1 LPPEVVGYGNLL
13 AVAISD
19 FGSSRHTASSCSH
32 GSGLVP
38 NGASR
43 NRAGLHWGSCQQS
56 NTKPCSGKDQAWKH
70 EQQTHE
76 TLMALLARPRGS
88 IAFSDAFS

>member
-13 AVAISD
+13 AVAVSD
-19 FGSSRHTASSCSH
+19 FSPLRHTASSCSH

-43 NRAGLHWGSCQQS
+43 NGAGLHWGSRQQS
-56 NTKPCSGKDQAWKH
+56 NTKPCSGKDQALKH
-70 EQQTHE
+70 CQQTHK
-76 TLMALLARPRGS
+76 TLMALLAKPSGS
-88 IAFSDAFS
+88 IAFTVSIS